1 MKKFLFSKPLENWI
15 MLFKY
20 KNISISLLRL
30 NLHSM
35 SKILRIELLLG
46 LCTSLDPVGTRQWSP
61 SFGSCKKNDHHICYQ
76 SFLAL
81 FVLEGIYIMAQ
92 EYIKSI
98 PYLCTIYCKTI
109 WVLYYVTMMVSE
121 KIFFIIL
128 IEIYICIFKI
138 LWIICWHFELL
149 ETVLICAQYVFGC
162 NTVIYVGNFQ
172 NTDRINF
179 WRYILQHVSQKY
191 FEAIF
196 IVGRKFF
203 FKHAVYDR
211 NFPIHSSL
219 NLRRILLS

>member
-1 MKKFLFSKPLENWI
+1 MITIFWVMQEEWSSYISSILSSIVYLRRNLYYRTRTYKF
-15 MLFKY
+15 
-20 KNISISLLRL
+20 
-30 NLHSM
+30 
-35 SKILRIELLLG
+35 
-46 LCTSLDPVGTRQWSP
+46 
-61 SFGSCKKNDHHICYQ
+61 
-76 SFLAL
+76 
-81 FVLEGIYIMAQ
+81 
-92 EYIKSI
+92 
-98 PYLCTIYCKTI
+98 
-109 WVLYYVTMMVSE
+109 YVTMIGSE

-128 IEIYICIFKI
+128 IKIYICIFKM

-191 FEAIF
+191 LQAIF
-196 IVGRKFF
+196 IIGREFF
-203 FKHAVYDR
+203 FKHAVYYR